1 MKQTKGF
8 VTDDGTFFENEYEA
22 ELYEAEFRLRA
33 GLTTTFPQLNQ
44 EPFFTIVLTL
54 KRELMEYLNAHSTTD
69 ANKPIPDE
77 GEERVEDEPRPAPKA
92 DEHSAYVSSA
102 EEDLASVLKLPT
114 RRPSHVPDVRS
125 GTQPEEVSNRSALD
139 GP

>member
-8 VTDDGTFFENEYEA
+8 VTDDGTFFESEGEA
-22 ELYEAEFRLRA
+22 QLYEAEFRLRGA
-33 GLTTTFPQLNQ
+33 LSTTFPSLNQ

-54 KRELMEYLNAHSTTD
+54 KRELTEYLNAHSTTN
-69 ANKPIPDE
+69 AAKPDPDE
-77 GEERVEDEPRPAPKA
+77 GEVRDEDEVSEAPPV
-92 DEHSAYVSSA
+92 DEHPAIINSA
-102 EEDLASVLKLPT
+102 EEDLASILKLPT

-125 GTQPEEVSNRSALD
+125 GTQPEEVSDRSALD